1 MGWAVNPWANWR
13 ASPDNLLNLL
23 SLLHLIG
30 KQPVPN
36 LYRTTD
42 FF

>member
-13 ASPDNLLNLL
+13 ASPDNLL